1 MHRVDYRTPRLSW
14 ALPAGCSLDCIIS
27 PASLLINW
35 SKLGRSSPLAV
46 PDSMSHQHSS
56 FYSPTLSINTRS
68 APGPCVTLPHMPE
81 GLLLC
86 EGFPQSRYVISH
98 SPDIMG
104 AGLLRYRVV
113 PLQTAVIPV
122 CLPSPQHVCTRHRPS
137 AALLDN
143 QQKAAWMESD
153 LHSFYSSESTLDYQ
167 EEEQRHCSTSI
178 HILTR
183 QQVSHLFWF
192 FTHEVS
198 VWDIYRSEV
207 SLLKVKCSLPGQ
219 PDYIPLREHE
229 ALKGK
234 SHLGYTLHTIKSL
247 LTTLRAHSHMARSLC
262 TELNHNCTTL
272 PSPPLQLV
280 LTAVTSCTY
289 FIMSP

>member
-1 MHRVDYRTPRLSW
+1 
-14 ALPAGCSLDCIIS
+14 
-27 PASLLINW
+27 
-35 SKLGRSSPLAV
+35 
-46 PDSMSHQHSS
+46 
-56 FYSPTLSINTRS
+56 
-68 APGPCVTLPHMPE
+68 
-81 GLLLC
+81 
-86 EGFPQSRYVISH
+86 
-98 SPDIMG
+98 
-104 AGLLRYRVV
+104 
-113 PLQTAVIPV
+113 
-122 CLPSPQHVCTRHRPS
+122 
-137 AALLDN
+137 
-143 QQKAAWMESD
+143 MESD